1 MAAEFH
7 GAGYAGCV
15 GCSGCAGCVGCAGS
29 LAWEV
34 AMTRPAGGFR
44 DLAISSSAMI
54 LSSVKAVLQPFFGI
68 VANVCKKGDR
78 R

>member
-7 GAGYAGCV
+7 GAGY
-15 GCSGCAGCVGCAGS
+15 AGS

-54 LSSVKAVLQPFFGI
+54 SSSVKAVLPPFFGI